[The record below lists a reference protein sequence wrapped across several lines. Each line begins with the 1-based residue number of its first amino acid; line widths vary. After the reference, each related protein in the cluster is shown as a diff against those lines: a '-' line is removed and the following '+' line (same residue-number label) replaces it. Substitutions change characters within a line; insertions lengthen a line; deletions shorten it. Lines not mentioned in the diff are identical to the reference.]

1 MPDAGVIQQLMQL
14 TGGGAGGPAEAGPGA
29 AGAPPG
35 GAPGMPPGGAP
46 PGAPGAAPGGPG
58 AGGPPP
64 DPRELIM
71 GGLTALQLG
80 MSQMGGDETMA
91 KVRQLVQKFAE
102 RIMKSSPQGRQGAA
116 MGGAVP
122 GATPPGVG
130 PMPGGPQ
137 V

>member
-1 MPDAGVIQQLMQL
+1 
-14 TGGGAGGPAEAGPGA
+14 
-29 AGAPPG
+29 
-35 GAPGMPPGGAP
+35 
-46 PGAPGAAPGGPG
+46 
-58 AGGPPP
+58 
-64 DPRELIM
+64 M